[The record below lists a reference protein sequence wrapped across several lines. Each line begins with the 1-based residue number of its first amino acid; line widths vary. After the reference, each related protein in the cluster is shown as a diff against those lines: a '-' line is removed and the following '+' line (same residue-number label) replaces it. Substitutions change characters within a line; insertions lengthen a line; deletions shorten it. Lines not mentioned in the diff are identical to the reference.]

1 MKMLHL
7 GENKLS
13 LILVIS
19 FRGSFSYSQ
28 DMSPML
34 LLNFSVSF
42 PTKGAPPSAHLNN
55 FTTRACEASSG
66 LDVSAICSVPPF
78 FFLNIGDG
86 QDGFFV
92 DPYDPDDPSSRSSR
106 FISFFPRNKKCF
118 MR

>member
-28 DMSPML
+28 DMSLML

-78 FFLNIGDG
+78 LDG
-86 QDGFFV
+86 QDGYF
-92 DPYDPDDPSSRSSR
+92 
-106 FISFFPRNKKCF
+106 C
-118 MR
+118 